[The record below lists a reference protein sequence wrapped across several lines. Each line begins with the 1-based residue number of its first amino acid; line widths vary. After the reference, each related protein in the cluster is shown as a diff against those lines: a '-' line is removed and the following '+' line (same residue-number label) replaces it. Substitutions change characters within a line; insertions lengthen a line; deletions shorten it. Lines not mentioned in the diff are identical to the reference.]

1 MCFPL
6 GGFQSPVMTSVRF
19 IVGFWWWFNIVIVA
33 TYSGNLIAFLAIVKY
48 KAPFET
54 LEEMA
59 QKGGYKFGTIGGSSL
74 ESIFKVLIK

>member
-6 GGFQSPVMTSVRF
+6 GGFQSEVMTSVRF
-19 IVGFWWWFNIVIVA
+19 IVGYWWLFSIAIVA
-33 TYSGNLIAFLAIVKY
+33 TYSANLIAFLAIVKY

-59 QKGGYKFGTIGGSSL
+59 QKGEYKFGTIGGSSL
-74 ESIFKVLIK
+74 ESIFRVLIK